1 MGPFWRPGEIVK
13 GASKLMQG
21 NLDLFEI
28 FISFLFC
35 ESTSSKGKRIM
46 KEKGKRWCGTI
57 SKVQSY
63 LVTLKEAEK
72 DKDEGRGENSSSFFM
87 QVKGL
92 FLKTLFRF

>member
-1 MGPFWRPGEIVK
+1 VK
-13 GASKLMQG
+13 APAQ
-21 NLDLFEI
+21 
-28 FISFLFC
+28 
-35 ESTSSKGKRIM
+35 
-46 KEKGKRWCGTI
+46 KEKELSRKKEKDGVALL

-72 DKDEGRGENSSSFFM
+72 DKDEGRGQNSSSFFM

>member
-72 DKDEGRGENSSSFFM
+72 DKDEGGGGKQF
-87 QVKGL
+87 L
-92 FLKTLFRF
+92 FLYAGEGSIFKDPF